1 MMPNRVNCLPNHI
14 LLCLVLC
21 LEVLMMPNR
30 VNCLPNH
37 ILLCPGI
44 MPGSADD
51 AK

>member
-1 MMPNRVNCLPNHI
+1 MLIVCLTI
-14 LLCLVLC
+14 YYCVLVLC

-44 MPGSADD
+44 MPGSVDD
-51 AK
+51 TK